1 MINDEVWIWKG
12 NEMCLRK
19 QFRPQN
25 ILNFMIIITHHTF
38 YKIHEKS
45 ERTIEKRERD
55 LTHSFNDVGWMMS
68 FGTSP
73 PPQENRLRNAFEET
87 FQRLIYYCTFTIC
100 PLRQHP
106 YDSNTCMDK
115 RVELHIVFYVPS
127 RAHSKLYIIIAFD
140 MFFICRL

>member
-1 MINDEVWIWKG
+1 
-12 NEMCLRK
+12 
-19 QFRPQN
+19 
-25 ILNFMIIITHHTF
+25 
-38 YKIHEKS
+38 
-45 ERTIEKRERD
+45 
-55 LTHSFNDVGWMMS
+55 MMS

-140 MFFICRL
+140 MFLTEINSEDGGIFLYLSYICRL